1 MILLHNIKNGNDLE
15 KYDVVIIGA
24 GVSGLIAS
32 CRAAEL
38 GARVLVLEKKP
49 KAGTKLLITGKGRCN
64 ITNTASQSEYYNHIH
79 PKGKFLKHAF
89 SRFFSNEII
98 ELLKQNGVETVEER
112 GGRVFPQSNQSSDV
126 LKALL
131 KATEKHHVEIR
142 YQSKVESL
150 VYEEHAVKGV
160 KYSYKGEEKE
170 VLAGAVIISTGGK
183 SYPATGSEGDGYTL
197 AQSAGHSI
205 ERVRQALVPL
215 ETKDDEPKQLQ
226 GLALKNVKAVVWV
239 NGKKQKEA
247 FGEMLFTHFGLSG
260 PIILTLSRVV
270 VDEIHKGN
278 SVSVSIDLKPALDE
292 KKLDNRLLR
301 DLEEHAKKNVENI
314 ARLWFPKKMIPVFFE
329 KTDVDP
335 TKEGHQIT
343 SKERRKMK
351 MFMKEFTLQIKGP
364 RSFREAIITAGG
376 VPTTEIDSK
385 TMHSKKIDN
394 LYFAGEVI
402 DLDADT
408 GGYNLQ
414 IAYSTGWLAGE
425 SSAAA
430 LGYGK

>member
-1 MILLHNIKNGNDLE
+1 LRNIKNGSDLE

-24 GVSGLIAS
+24 GVSGLMAS

-38 GARVLVLEKKP
+38 GARVLVLEKMP

-64 ITNTASQSEYYNHIH
+64 ITNTASQSEYFKHIH

-98 ELLKQNGVETVEER
+98 ELLRKNGLETVEER
-112 GGRVFPQSNQSSDV
+112 GGRVFPESNQSSDV
-126 LKALL
+126 LKVLL
-131 KATEKHHVEIR
+131 KATEKFNVEIR

-150 VYEEHAVKGV
+150 DYEGNAVKGV
-160 KYSYKGEEKE
+160 KYSHKGEEKE

-197 AQSAGHSI
+197 AQTAGHSV
-205 ERVRQALVPL
+205 ERIRQALVPL
-215 ETKDDEPKQLQ
+215 EIKDDEAKQLQ
-226 GLALKNVKAVVWV
+226 GLALKNVKAAVWV
-239 NGKKQKEA
+239 NGKKQEEA

-260 PIILTLSRVV
+260 PIILTLSRAV
-270 VDEIHKGN
+270 VDEIHNGN

-314 ARLWFPKKMIPVFFE
+314 ATFWFPKKLIPVFFE
-329 KTDVDP
+329 STGIDP
-335 TKEGHQIT
+335 QKEGHQIT
-343 SKERRKMK
+343 SKERRRMK

-364 RSFREAIITAGG
+364 RSFKEAIITAGG

-385 TMHSKKIDN
+385 TMCSKLVDN

-408 GGYNLQ
+408 GGFNLQ
-414 IAYSTGWLAGE
+414 IAWSTGWLAGE
-425 SSAAA
+425 SSAKA
-430 LGYGK
+430 LK